1 MDHALL
7 QNSVVAPLFYDPV
20 ATPTSFCLAN
30 DAFIYQLV

>member
-7 QNSVVAPLFYDPV
+7 QNSAAAPLFYDPA